1 MCNVAKIQ
9 DSLQHYD
16 IPDRAAVDMLN
27 AFSPPQASNSA
38 DSDSGSELDRW
49 EQGECDLC
57 YDHFCTMSAT

>member
-1 MCNVAKIQ
+1 VCNVAKIQ

-38 DSDSGSELDRW
+38 DSDGELDRW
-49 EQGECDLC
+49 EQGECDNVIVM
-57 YDHFCTMSAT
+57 FWTMSA